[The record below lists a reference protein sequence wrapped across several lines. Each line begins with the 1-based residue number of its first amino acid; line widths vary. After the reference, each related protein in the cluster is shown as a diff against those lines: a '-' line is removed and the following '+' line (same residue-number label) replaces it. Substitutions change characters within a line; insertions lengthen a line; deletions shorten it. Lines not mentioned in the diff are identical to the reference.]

1 MSVNLEN
8 IELIDK
14 SATQYIRDHR
24 DPNKS
29 YSGHDEPHLRSV
41 AQLSTLACLAAG
53 YDSKDI
59 ELSRIAGWFHDFERS
74 MNETN
79 ATSDEAKS
87 AEASTDFSIHMHSAG
102 LYSTTDGERK
112 ALEDSILKNGR
123 PPEFFRDR
131 PLPEQWTQQE
141 KVLAALFVADKM
153 EQNGVWVIA
162 RRSQFVGGARLRADG
177 ADLPKYGL
185 QPNRD
190 ENTAVLLEGLVRIAF
205 INPEGIYPPV
215 FKPLTSRMY
224 DPQRDFLHGLFA
236 AAGMNL
242 DGGARLLLETK
253 LIEDPNHPNYLQ
265 TRNLP
270 VLSRAD
276 LAKRLHLIGGLS
288 DEKIQAV
295 NGDLARSAIEA
306 VAYFSSQYKKS
317 LEELVQ
323 TWTPQNHTAK
333 QWQTDMMEY
342 ISGKWFNKITTELTQ
357 KTI

>member
-1 MSVNLEN
+1 MNLEN

-24 DPNKS
+24 DPNKN
-29 YSGHDEPHLRSV
+29 YSGHDKPHLKSV
-41 AQLSTLACLAAG
+41 AQLTTLAGLAAG
-53 YDSKDI
+53 YGSKDI

-74 MNETN
+74 MNESN

-87 AEASTDFSIHMHSAG
+87 AEAETEFSTQMHSTG
-102 LYSTTDGERK
+102 LYYTTDDERE
-112 ALEDSILKNGR
+112 AMANAILKNGR

-162 RRSQFVGGARLRADG
+162 RRSQFVGGARLRAKD

-190 ENTAVLLEGLVRIAF
+190 ENKVVLLEGLVRIAF

-215 FKPLTSRMY
+215 FKPLTARMY

-242 DGGARLLLETK
+242 DGGAGLLLETR
-253 LIEDPNHPNYLQ
+253 LVEDPNHPNYLQ

-270 VLSRAD
+270 VLSRVD
-276 LAKRLHLIGGLS
+276 LAKRLHFIGGLS
-288 DEKIQAV
+288 NEQIQTAK
-295 NGDLARSAIEA
+295 GDLANSAVEA
-306 VAYFSSQYKKS
+306 VAYFSSDYKTA
-317 LEELVQ
+317 LNELVQ
-323 TWTPQNHTAK
+323 AWKPQYNMAK
-333 QWQTDMMEY
+333 LWQKDMLEY
-342 ISGKWFNKITTELTQ
+342 IGGQWFNKITTELTQ
-357 KTI
+357 KIT